1 MKDSTILGMLAG
13 VMIGAITVSMCK
25 PAQKIVKKG
34 TEAIKEEAMNLANK
48 KNGD

>member
-13 VMIGAITVSMCK
+13 VIIDAVTVSMCK

>member
-13 VMIGAITVSMCK
+13 VIIGAVTVSMCK

>member
-1 MKDSTILGMLAG
+1 MKDCTVLGMIAG
-13 VMIGAITVSMCK
+13 IMIGAVTVSMCK
-25 PAQKIVKKG
+25 PAQKIVQKG